1 MTSRRSMLRA
11 AGAAA
16 ATALAAVDA
25 CRAQA
30 RAWPERTVRIVV
42 GFPPGQTTD
51 LTARML
57 AEKMG
62 PMLGQNVIVE
72 NRAGAAGTI
81 AHEIVKN
88 APPDGYTLLIT
99 SSGPLAINP
108 TLYKRLPYDPVRD
121 FTPVVLVNASAMYLV
136 ARASLPVSSVREMVA
151 LVKANPGKFTY
162 GSGGSGVTQHIAM
175 EMLKDA
181 AGLDLLHVPYKGSPA
196 MVTDLLAGN
205 VDFCFEPS
213 TSILPHVRT
222 GRVKAL
228 AISSAKRSDVTPDVP
243 TVAEQGVPDFEARTW
258 AGILAPAGTPAPV
271 VEQLNK
277 VLNAILASPEIG
289 GRIRQNGSVPGGGT
303 SAEFSDL
310 IRSEIARW
318 GKAVRASG
326 AQVD

>member
-25 CRAQA
+25 CRAQT

-62 PMLGQNVIVE
+62 PLLGQNVIVE
-72 NRAGAAGTI
+72 NRAGAAGII

-181 AGLDLLHVPYKGSPA
+181 AGLDLLHVPYKGSAP
-196 MVTDLLAGN
+196 MITDLISGQ
-205 VDFCFEPS
+205 VDFCIEPS
-213 TSILPHVRT
+213 SSILPQARAGKVRLLGVT
-222 GRVKAL
+222 T
-228 AISSAKRSDVTPDVP
+228 SKRQEAMPELP
-243 TVAEQGVPDFEARTW
+243 TIAEQGVADFEAMTW
-258 AGILAPAGTPAPV
+258 SGLLAPAGTQVAI
-271 VEQLNK
+271 VEQLNRAMNQ
-277 VLNAILASPEIG
+277 VLEHPEVVA
-289 GRIRQNGSVPGGGT
+289 RIRGNGSATVGG
-303 SAEFSDL
+303 SRADFERFV
-310 IRSEIARW
+310 RAEIARW
-318 GKAVRASG
+318 GRAVRASG